1 MKCCELVSEYGR
13 SLDYGD
19 VLLHLGIVGGI
30 NGGGDYL
37 WKKFGARMG
46 A

>member
-1 MKCCELVSEYGR
+1 MKWCELVSEYWR

-19 VLLHLGIVGGI
+19 VLLHWGIVGGI
-30 NGGGDYL
+30 SGRYDYL
-37 WKKFGARMG
+37 WKSFGARMD